1 MNCASEPVKN
11 SSPCL
16 PEREGVAVLV
26 TRPEPD
32 NETTASALRAM
43 GREAL
48 LSPVLRFEAAAF
60 EIDRGANYGAVIVTS
75 ANALRALAVHPEIES
90 LLKLAVFAVGRHT
103 AEAARRV
110 GFQDVVAAA
119 GDAAALCEL
128 IVKRVRAKSLPK
140 GARILYLAAADRSC
154 DLAGKLEGHGL
165 AVVTTTCYR
174 MAPVASLSR
183 EVCDAFAAHRIS
195 AVLHY
200 SRRSARAFLDAVR
213 IGGVEISALAVPQC
227 CISGAVASVLRDA
240 GAPHV
245 VEASAPAE
253 EAVLEALDCAL
264 RPASQ

>member
-1 MNCASEPVKN
+1 MAI
-11 SSPCL
+11 
-16 PEREGVAVLV
+16 LV

-32 NETTASALRAM
+32 NETTATALRAM
-43 GREAL
+43 GLEAM
-48 LSPVLRFEAAAF
+48 LSPVLRFEAVAF
-60 EIDRGANYGAVIVTS
+60 EIDRDANYGAVIVTS
-75 ANALRALAVHPEIES
+75 ANALRALAVHPGRES

-103 AEAARRV
+103 AEAARQA
-110 GFQDVVAAA
+110 GFQDVVAAG

-128 IVKRVRAKSLPK
+128 IVESVRAKRLTK
-140 GARILYLAAADRSC
+140 KTRILYFAAADRSC

-174 MAPVASLSR
+174 MVPVASLSR
-183 EVCDAFAAHRIS
+183 KACDAFASHQIS

-227 CISGAVASVLRDA
+227 CISGAVASILRDA

-253 EAVLEALDCAL
+253 KAVLEALNCAL
-264 RPASQ
+264 RSPSQ